1 MSSLNSVIVISPC
14 PTWQNCNLQE
24 SHSWKFVHVI
34 MNLILILRF
43 HRQICKRNSTIWIAG
58 FILRKHHS
66 KKKNAQNLMKA
77 IVCSLFVKIL
87 FYHYIV
93 CYWIA
98 VFILDLPLE
107 TATSEKDCLQP
118 IMWNSIFS
126 LCVFTKEK
134 QFRLSPTVWRRCWQ
148 AH

>member
-1 MSSLNSVIVISPC
+1 MLFEFDFDTAFSSTNMQKKFNNLNCRIHFAKTP
-14 PTWQNCNLQE
+14 L
-24 SHSWKFVHVI
+24 
-34 MNLILILRF
+34 
-43 HRQICKRNSTIWIAG
+43 
-58 FILRKHHS
+58 

-118 IMWNSIFS
+118 IM
-126 LCVFTKEK
+126 
-134 QFRLSPTVWRRCWQ
+134 
-148 AH
+148 